1 MDELG
6 WDEAEVKGSLEFGGT
21 SDLDEIKAGNE
32 VFSIWKNFLN
42 KIIKFKFKLFT
53 REIDRY

>member
-1 MDELG
+1 MGL
-6 WDEAEVKGSLEFGGT
+6 KGSLEFGGT

-42 KIIKFKFKLFT
+42 IKFKFKLFT